1 MGKFYLILFLL
12 NSFFVHCFAQTS
24 DSELIKL
31 FGEEE
36 IFVESVVVLNIDTF
50 NTKIVESFSSKEEWT
65 KEPLFIALKYC
76 GIKMMG
82 NRKEIE
88 ISVTPREINSDT
100 KIKSETITITNLGFT
115 DDSVGGDRYRIHI
128 IRNKEDIWQLSYVIW
143 AKLCS
148 RVERT
153 FYSANPCP

>member
-1 MGKFYLILFLL
+1 
-12 NSFFVHCFAQTS
+12 
-24 DSELIKL
+24 
-31 FGEEE
+31 
-36 IFVESVVVLNIDTF
+36 
-50 NTKIVESFSSKEEWT
+50 
-65 KEPLFIALKYC
+65 
-76 GIKMMG
+76 MMG